1 MSFFAQFLLSETK
14 HQEISEVKACE
25 SLNTEPA
32 VENESKR
39 NCKDNKIVILIIIC
53 CCCSSKYHLAGNNLG
68 VTDHTRYIVKTF
80 TRLKKKKK
88 KKTKQYLTQ

>member
-1 MSFFAQFLLSETK
+1 MSFFAQSLLSETK
-14 HQEISEVKACE
+14 YQEISEVKACE

-32 VENESKR
+32 VENGSKR
-39 NCKDNKIVILIIIC
+39 NCKDNKIVIC

-88 KKTKQYLTQ
+88 NK

>member
-1 MSFFAQFLLSETK
+1 MSFFAQSLLSETK

-39 NCKDNKIVILIIIC
+39 NCKDNKIVIC

-80 TRLKKKKK
+80 TRLKKKK
-88 KKTKQYLTQ
+88 

>member
-1 MSFFAQFLLSETK
+1 MGFFAQSLLSEAK

-39 NCKDNKIVILIIIC
+39 NCKDNKIVIC
-53 CCCSSKYHLAGNNLG
+53 CCCSSKYHLAGKNLG

-88 KKTKQYLTQ
+88 KKTLNNI